1 MTNTRENAVLI
12 YNAHSLEGL
21 QKHPPDG
28 AWKLILT
35 FYDLFTASSKWVLRK
50 IFFNFVKCR
59 NSKNEVRFNKH
70 CRRLEIKL
78 KYLQW
83 ALRVCAQN
91 LQYHLALCFGI
102 RCSII
107 FNSIRY
113 VWRLNENFHK
123 ISQCVKCSSIW
134 DYLFNE
140 LARID
145 EPPNAWILC

>member
-1 MTNTRENAVLI
+1 MQIKVFFWWLCTTKKKLSIIYLI
-12 YNAHSLEGL
+12 ALRSVNKLIKTKTWPILEKMRFWFTMPGADYQSAPDNAHSLEGL

-78 KYLQW
+78 KYLRW
-83 ALRVCAQN
+83 VLSVRAESAISSCLV
-91 LQYHLALCFGI
+91 F
-102 RCSII
+102 
-107 FNSIRY
+107 RY
-113 VWRLNENFHK
+113 TV
-123 ISQCVKCSSIW
+123 
-134 DYLFNE
+134 
-140 LARID
+140 
-145 EPPNAWILC
+145 